1 MMISIDEIIRTK
13 RKSIALIVERDGRLV
28 VRAPSRASP
37 EFIHAFVNEK
47 ESWIIKK
54 QAEFKSARPKFAPKE
69 FVEGEEF
76 WYLGTLY
83 PLKFSEHRRPRL
95 SLDGGFI
102 LSRTA
107 YPKARAVFERWYR
120 EQALRIVPERVEQY
134 AVKYGFN
141 YKQIKITS
149 ARTRWGSCSMRG
161 TLSFAWRLIM
171 SPLDVVDYV
180 VAHELVHL
188 RAHNHSKDF
197 WGRVKE
203 IMPDYKAKL
212 EWLKVNG
219 HLLTLE

>member
-1 MMISIDEIIRTK
+1 MITIDEIIRTK

-28 VRAPSRASP
+28 VRAPRRVSQ
-37 EFIHAFVNEK
+37 EFIHAFVDEK

-54 QAEFKSARPKFAPKE
+54 QAEFKSAHPKFAPKE

-76 WYLGTLY
+76 WFLGMLY
-83 PLKFSEHRRPRL
+83 PLKFSEYHRPHL
-95 SLDGGFI
+95 FLDGAFL

-107 YPKARAVFERWYR
+107 YPKVHAVFERWYR
-120 EQALRIVPERVEQY
+120 EQALRIIPERVEHY
-134 AVKYGFN
+134 AVQYGFD

-149 ARTRWGSCSMRG
+149 ARTRWGSCSTRG
-161 TLSFAWRLIM
+161 TLSFVWRLIM

-180 VAHELVHL
+180 VVHELVHL

-203 IMPDYKAKL
+203 IIPDYKEKVD
-212 EWLKVNG
+212 WLKVNG
-219 HLLTLE
+219 HLLTLD